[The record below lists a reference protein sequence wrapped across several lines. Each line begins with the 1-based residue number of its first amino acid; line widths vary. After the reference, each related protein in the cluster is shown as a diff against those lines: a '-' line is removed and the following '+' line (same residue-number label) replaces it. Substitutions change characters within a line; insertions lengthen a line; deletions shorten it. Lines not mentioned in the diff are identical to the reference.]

1 MKKIAVGIVA
11 VLGLTLL
18 QAVPAKAAGETIV
31 IVDNLFDST
40 RPEFKNNIVHEV
52 CITASNFCSARLMN
66 AEGPGAANAPA
77 SLVYRN
83 TQSRHGT
90 DLALV
95 ATKVNPNVRLILMR
109 TSGISTRNQ
118 VSDIN
123 NMHLYVR
130 HFEWIAANKDK
141 YNIVSV
147 VFSKDYGRNDNGSC
161 VVKRPDQAFVQII
174 QRLTNMGIAVMAGT
188 GNNGWTGRTSF
199 PSCIKETV
207 SVGGTMDWQP
217 GLYSSSNLSADTDF
231 FAVAGWNIATSR
243 VIGTSF
249 SNAALA
255 AYWVKNYQGSFQKTY
270 DYLKSIGKNDSH
282 SRIASYTFVDVTK

>member
-11 VLGLTLL
+11 ALGLTFL
-18 QAVPAKAAGETIV
+18 QALPAKAAGETVV

-40 RPEFKNNIVHEV
+40 RPELKNNIVHEV
-52 CITASNFCSARLMN
+52 CITASNFCSGRLMN
-66 AEGPGAANAPA
+66 SEGPGAANAPA
-77 SLVYRN
+77 NLVYAN

-95 ATKVNPNVRLILMR
+95 ATKVNPNARLILMR

-123 NMHLYVR
+123 DMHLYVR

-141 YNIVSV
+141 FNIVSV
-147 VFSKDYGRNDNGSC
+147 IFSKDYGRSDDGSC
-161 VVKRPDQAFVQII
+161 TVKRPDQAFVQII
-174 QRLTNMGIAVMAGT
+174 QRLSASGIATMAGT

-231 FAVAGWNIATSR
+231 FAVAGWNIATGR

-249 SNAALA
+249 SNAAFA
-255 AYWVKNYQGSFQKTY
+255 AYWTKNYQGSFQKTY